1 MSEAYKKLIKT
12 LQALFEMD
20 KADLDFG
27 IYRIM
32 NQKRDEI
39 SRFLQNDLLAQVRE
53 AFADFTDS
61 SQAEL
66 KQALQAAIEQA
77 RKFGA
82 PDPENTDAVL
92 EIKQKLASKVD
103 ITAVENEVFSHLHT
117 FFSRYYDKGDFISQ
131 RRYKKDTYAI
141 PYEGEEVKLYW
152 ANHDQYYIKSSEH
165 LRDYAF
171 VVKDREQEKTVRFKL
186 LAADTEKDNVKAEA
200 GKERRF
206 VLDADH
212 PLSVENGELHIH
224 FHYKPAGKKKQT
236 ALNKEAVE
244 TLFRQEG
251 YDEWLEPLE
260 APAPTEKNPKRTLL
274 EKHLNDYTARNTF
287 DYFIHKDLGGFLR
300 RELDFYIKN
309 EVLHLDDIDDTAF
322 AVTETHLR
330 KIKVIRTIAH
340 KLIRMLAQLEDFQ
353 KKLWLKKK
361 FVVETHYCM
370 TLDRVPEDLYGEI
383 VANAAQHEE
392 WMKLGFTT
400 EDTEITEDFLRDNPF
415 LVLDTRFFDEAFR
428 DKLLASI
435 ENLDEQCDGLLIHS
449 ENFQAL
455 NLLQEQ
461 YRQHIKTIT
470 IDPPYNRQGDGFPY
484 KDNYPHSSW
493 LTMVFDRFQLAH
505 PLLQREGAIFSN
517 IDENERDSLQA
528 VLDQVFGRN
537 NRIEELIWAQ
547 NTTHSQSPLYSTNH
561 EYIKV
566 YARNRSAA
574 ERNPYMFREPKPG
587 YRELMDLL
595 DELNSGFP
603 PIKKVEQ
610 AIQALFQQHIE
621 AYKSELAEQGLEYNT
636 ETKKQDPWRGLY
648 NYCHTEYRD
657 ETGQLVPESEAK
669 KHKARLVV
677 WREDNPSAP
686 AQKQSAST
694 RDPNDPNY
702 RFYRPIHPITGKPC
716 PHPKTGWRWPFIWHD
731 DTRDNFQALDRAGRI
746 VWGEDEAKIPQ
757 YKRFLHDVE
766 TNVAKSFFHDYTDGE
781 KQIAALFGET
791 GLFPTPKPTT
801 LPARFISQTSGT
813 HNRILDF
820 FAGSGTTAHAVIN
833 LNREDNGQRK
843 YILVEMGEYF
853 DTVLKPRI
861 QKVVYSKDWKD
872 GKPKPDSE
880 GNLNGISHCFKYLR
894 LESYEDTLN
903 NLILKPRTQQQND
916 LLKSNPAL
924 REDYMLGYWL
934 DVETADSPSLLNIDQ
949 FEDPFNYKLNI
960 ATGSAGATKPT
971 RVDLIETFNYLIGLT
986 VKHIDT
992 VRGFRVVTGTNPK
1005 DESVLVVW
1013 RNLKEKD
1020 NAALEAF
1027 MEKQAYH
1034 PRDTEFDHIYVNGDH
1049 TLEDPHSKVKMIEI
1063 EFKRLM
1069 FDVRDV

>member
-1 MSEAYKKLIKT
+1 MSETYKKLIKT

-39 SRFLQNDLLAQVRE
+39 SRFLENDLLAQVRE
-53 AFADFTDS
+53 AFTDFTDS
-61 SQAEL
+61 SLAEL
-66 KQALQAAIEQA
+66 KQELQAAIEQA

-82 PDPENTDAVL
+82 PDPENTEAVR
-92 EIKQKLASKVD
+92 EIRQKLASMVD

-152 ANHDQYYIKSSEH
+152 ANYDQYYIKSSEH
-165 LRDYAF
+165 LRNYAF
-171 VVKDREQEKTVRFKL
+171 VVKDGDKTVRIKL
-186 LAADTEKDNVKAEA
+186 VEADTEKDNVKAES

-206 VLDADH
+206 VLDADN

-236 ALNKEAVE
+236 ALNKEAIE
-244 TLFRQEG
+244 TIFQQEG
-251 YDEWLEPLE
+251 FDDWLALLKT
-260 APAPTEKNPKRTLL
+260 PAPTEKNQDRTLL

-309 EVLHLDDIDDTAF
+309 EVLFLDDIDDASF
-322 AVTETHLR
+322 QVTETHLR
-330 KIKVIRTIAH
+330 KIRVLRSIAH
-340 KLIRMLAQLEDFQ
+340 KIIRMLAQLEDFQ

-370 TLDRVPEDLYGEI
+370 TLDRVPEALYGEI
-383 VANAAQHEE
+383 VDNTAQHEE
-392 WMKLGFTT
+392 WVKLGFTT
-400 EDTEITEDFLRDNPF
+400 EDTEITEEYLKENSV
-415 LVLDTRFFDEAFR
+415 LVLDTRFFDAAFK

-435 ENLDEQCDGLLIHS
+435 ENFDEQCDGLLVHS

-455 NLLQEQ
+455 NLMQER
-461 YRQHIKTIT
+461 YREQVKCVY
-470 IDPPYNRQGDGFPY
+470 IDPPYNTGGDGFAY
-484 KDNYPHSSW
+484 KDRYQHSSW
-493 LTMVFDRFQLAH
+493 LAALTGRAKAAYS
-505 PLLQREGAIFSN
+505 LLSTQKGCFFSC
-517 IDENERDSLQA
+517 IDDGEQDKLRISL
-528 VLDQVFGRN
+528 DIVFG
-537 NRIEELIWAQ
+537 
-547 NTTHSQSPLYSTNH
+547 
-561 EYIKV
+561 
-566 YARNRSAA
+566 
-574 ERNPYMFREPKPG
+574 
-587 YRELMDLL
+587 
-595 DELNSGFP
+595 
-603 PIKKVEQ
+603 
-610 AIQALFQQHIE
+610 
-621 AYKSELAEQGLEYNT
+621 
-636 ETKKQDPWRGLY
+636 
-648 NYCHTEYRD
+648 
-657 ETGQLVPESEAK
+657 
-669 KHKARLVV
+669 
-677 WREDNPSAP
+677 EDNFVANVIWQKKYAP
-686 AQKQSAST
+686 ANDATWLSDDHDFLVLFAKDKLGWSPGRLPRDAKQNKAYSNP
-694 RDPNDPNY
+694 DNDPRGRWRADNY
-702 RFYRPIHPITGKPC
+702 KCNKTADERPNLYYPII
-716 PHPKTGWRWPFIWHD
+716 HPKTGEEIWPNRNAVWRYTKEQHEKNMAENRVWWGKD
-731 DTRDNFQALDRAGRI
+731 GRNK
-746 VWGEDEAKIPQ
+746 VPA
-757 YKRFLHDVE
+757 YKRFLSDVGDLVPRTIWKYDE
-766 TNVAKSFFHDYTDGE
+766 VGHNQDGIR
-781 KQIAALFGET
+781 QLRALMPQT
-791 GLFPTPKPTT
+791 GFTSPKPVG
-801 LPARFISQTSGT
+801 LLERVVQVGKGDLV
-813 HNRILDF
+813 LDY

-833 LNREDNGQRK
+833 LNREDGGKRK

-861 QKVVYSKDWKD
+861 QKVVYSRDWKD
-872 GKPKPDSE
+872 GKPKPDSD

-903 NLILKPRTQQQND
+903 NLILKDRTEQQDD
-916 LLKSNPAL
+916 LLKANPAL

-934 DVETADSPSLLNIDQ
+934 DVETADSPSLLNIKQ
-949 FEDPFNYKLNI
+949 FEDPFNYRLHI
-960 ATGSAGATKPT
+960 ATGSVGATKPT
-971 RVDLIETFNYLIGLT
+971 RVDLVETLNYLIGLT

-1005 DESVLVVW
+1005 DEFVLVIW

-1020 NAALEAF
+1020 NAALEEF

-1034 PRDTEFDHIYVNGDH
+1034 PRDTEFDHIYVNCDH

>member
-1 MSEAYKKLIKT
+1 MSETYKKLIKT

-39 SRFLQNDLLAQVRE
+39 SRFLENDLLAQVRE
-53 AFADFTDS
+53 AFTDFTDS
-61 SQAEL
+61 SLAEL
-66 KQALQAAIEQA
+66 KQELQAAIEQA

-82 PDPENTDAVL
+82 PDPENTEAVR
-92 EIKQKLASKVD
+92 EIRQKLASMVD

-152 ANHDQYYIKSSEH
+152 ANYDQYYIKSSEH
-165 LRDYAF
+165 LRNYAF
-171 VVKDREQEKTVRFKL
+171 VVKDGDKTVRIKL
-186 LAADTEKDNVKAEA
+186 VEADTEKDNVKAES

-206 VLDADH
+206 VLDADN

-236 ALNKEAVE
+236 ALNKEAIE
-244 TLFRQEG
+244 TIFQQEG
-251 YDEWLEPLE
+251 FDDWLALLKT
-260 APAPTEKNPKRTLL
+260 PAPTEKNQDRTLL

-309 EVLHLDDIDDTAF
+309 EVLFLDDIDDASF
-322 AVTETHLR
+322 QVTETHLR
-330 KIKVIRTIAH
+330 KIRVLRGIAH
-340 KLIRMLAQLEDFQ
+340 KIIRMLAQLEDFQ

-370 TLDRVPEDLYGEI
+370 TLDRVPEALYGEI
-383 VANAAQHEE
+383 VDNTAQHEE
-392 WMKLGFTT
+392 WVKLWFTT
-400 EDTEITEDFLRDNPF
+400 EDTEITEEYLKENSV
-415 LVLDTRFFDEAFR
+415 LVLDTRFFDAAFK

-435 ENLDEQCDGLLIHS
+435 ENFDEQCDGLLVHS

-455 NLLQEQ
+455 NLMQER
-461 YRQHIKTIT
+461 YREQVKCVY
-470 IDPPYNRQGDGFPY
+470 IDPPYNTGGDGFAY
-484 KDNYPHSSW
+484 KDRYQHSSW
-493 LTMVFDRFQLAH
+493 LAALTGRAKAAYS
-505 PLLQREGAIFSN
+505 LLSTQKGCFFSC
-517 IDENERDSLQA
+517 IDDGEQDKLRISL
-528 VLDQVFGRN
+528 DIVFG
-537 NRIEELIWAQ
+537 
-547 NTTHSQSPLYSTNH
+547 
-561 EYIKV
+561 
-566 YARNRSAA
+566 
-574 ERNPYMFREPKPG
+574 
-587 YRELMDLL
+587 
-595 DELNSGFP
+595 
-603 PIKKVEQ
+603 
-610 AIQALFQQHIE
+610 
-621 AYKSELAEQGLEYNT
+621 
-636 ETKKQDPWRGLY
+636 
-648 NYCHTEYRD
+648 
-657 ETGQLVPESEAK
+657 
-669 KHKARLVV
+669 
-677 WREDNPSAP
+677 EDNFVANVIWQKKYAP
-686 AQKQSAST
+686 ANDATWLSDDHDFLVLFAKDKLGWSPGRLPRDAKQNKAYSNP
-694 RDPNDPNY
+694 DNDPRGRWRADNY
-702 RFYRPIHPITGKPC
+702 KCNKTADERPNLYYPII
-716 PHPKTGWRWPFIWHD
+716 HPKTGEEIWPNRNAVWRYTKEQHEKNMAENRVWWGKD
-731 DTRDNFQALDRAGRI
+731 GRNK
-746 VWGEDEAKIPQ
+746 VPA
-757 YKRFLHDVE
+757 YKRFLSDVGDLVPRTIWKYDE
-766 TNVAKSFFHDYTDGE
+766 VGHNQDGIR
-781 KQIAALFGET
+781 QLRALMPQT
-791 GLFPTPKPTT
+791 GFTSPKPVG
-801 LPARFISQTSGT
+801 LLERVVQVGKGDLV
-813 HNRILDF
+813 LDY

-833 LNREDNGQRK
+833 LNREDGGKRK

-861 QKVVYSKDWKD
+861 QKVVYSRDWKD
-872 GKPKPDSE
+872 GKPKPDSD

-903 NLILKPRTQQQND
+903 NLILKDRTEQQDD
-916 LLKSNPAL
+916 LLKANPAL

-934 DVETADSPSLLNIDQ
+934 DVETADSPSLLNIEQ
-949 FEDPFNYKLNI
+949 FEDPFNYRLHI
-960 ATGSAGATKPT
+960 ATGSVGATKPT
-971 RVDLIETFNYLIGLT
+971 RVDLVETLNYLIGLT

-1005 DESVLVVW
+1005 DEFVLVIW

-1020 NAALEAF
+1020 NAALEEF

-1034 PRDTEFDHIYVNGDH
+1034 PRDTEFDHIYVNCDH

>member
-1 MSEAYKKLIKT
+1 MSETYKKLIKT

-39 SRFLQNDLLAQVRE
+39 SRFLENDLLAQVRE
-53 AFADFTDS
+53 AFTDFTDS
-61 SQAEL
+61 SLAEL
-66 KQALQAAIEQA
+66 KQELQAAIEQA

-82 PDPENTDAVL
+82 PDPENTEAVR
-92 EIKQKLASKVD
+92 EIRQKLASMVD

-152 ANHDQYYIKSSEH
+152 ANYDQYYIKSSEH
-165 LRDYAF
+165 LRNYAF
-171 VVKDREQEKTVRFKL
+171 VVKDGDKTVRIKL
-186 LAADTEKDNVKAEA
+186 VEADTEKDNVKAES

-206 VLDADH
+206 VLDADN

-236 ALNKEAVE
+236 ALNKEAIE
-244 TLFRQEG
+244 TIFQQEG
-251 YDEWLEPLE
+251 FDDWLALLKT
-260 APAPTEKNPKRTLL
+260 PAPTEKNQDRTLL

-309 EVLHLDDIDDTAF
+309 EVLFLDDIDDASF
-322 AVTETHLR
+322 QVTETHLR
-330 KIKVIRTIAH
+330 KIRVLRSIAH
-340 KLIRMLAQLEDFQ
+340 KIIRMLAQLEDFQ

-370 TLDRVPEDLYGEI
+370 TLDRVPEALYGEI
-383 VANAAQHEE
+383 VDNTAQHEE
-392 WMKLGFTT
+392 WVKLGFTT
-400 EDTEITEDFLRDNPF
+400 EDTEITEEYLKENSV
-415 LVLDTRFFDEAFR
+415 LVLDTRFFDAAFK

-435 ENLDEQCDGLLIHS
+435 ENFDEQCDGLLVHS

-455 NLLQEQ
+455 NLMQER
-461 YRQHIKTIT
+461 YREQVKCVY
-470 IDPPYNRQGDGFPY
+470 IDPPYNTGGDGFAY
-484 KDNYPHSSW
+484 KDRYQHSSW
-493 LTMVFDRFQLAH
+493 LAALTGRAKAAYS
-505 PLLQREGAIFSN
+505 LLSTQKGCFFSC
-517 IDENERDSLQA
+517 IDDGEQDKLRISL
-528 VLDQVFGRN
+528 DIVFG
-537 NRIEELIWAQ
+537 
-547 NTTHSQSPLYSTNH
+547 
-561 EYIKV
+561 
-566 YARNRSAA
+566 
-574 ERNPYMFREPKPG
+574 
-587 YRELMDLL
+587 
-595 DELNSGFP
+595 
-603 PIKKVEQ
+603 
-610 AIQALFQQHIE
+610 
-621 AYKSELAEQGLEYNT
+621 
-636 ETKKQDPWRGLY
+636 
-648 NYCHTEYRD
+648 
-657 ETGQLVPESEAK
+657 
-669 KHKARLVV
+669 
-677 WREDNPSAP
+677 EDNFVANVIWQKKYAP
-686 AQKQSAST
+686 ANDATWLSDDHDFLVLFAKDKLGWSPGRLPRDAKQNKAYSNP
-694 RDPNDPNY
+694 DNDPRGRWRADNY
-702 RFYRPIHPITGKPC
+702 KCNKTADERPNLYYPII
-716 PHPKTGWRWPFIWHD
+716 HPKTGEEIWPNRNAVWRYTKEQHEKNMAENRVWWGKD
-731 DTRDNFQALDRAGRI
+731 GRNK
-746 VWGEDEAKIPQ
+746 VPA
-757 YKRFLHDVE
+757 YKRFLSDVGDLVPRTIWKYDE
-766 TNVAKSFFHDYTDGE
+766 VGHNQDGIR
-781 KQIAALFGET
+781 QLRALMPQT
-791 GLFPTPKPTT
+791 GFTSPKPVG
-801 LPARFISQTSGT
+801 LLERVVQVGKGDLV
-813 HNRILDF
+813 LDY

-833 LNREDNGQRK
+833 LNREDGGKRK

-861 QKVVYSKDWKD
+861 QKVVYSRDWKD
-872 GKPKPDSE
+872 GKPKPDSDGN

-903 NLILKPRTQQQND
+903 NLILKDRTEQQDD
-916 LLKSNPAL
+916 LLKANPAL

-934 DVETADSPSLLNIDQ
+934 DVETADSPSLLNIEQ
-949 FEDPFNYKLNI
+949 FEDPFNYRLHI
-960 ATGSAGATKPT
+960 ATGSVGATKPT
-971 RVDLIETFNYLIGLT
+971 RVDLVETLNYLIGLT

-1005 DESVLVVW
+1005 DEFVLVIW

-1020 NAALEAF
+1020 NAALEEF

-1034 PRDTEFDHIYVNGDH
+1034 PRDTEFDHIYVNCDH

>member
-1 MSEAYKKLIKT
+1 MSETYKKLIKT

-39 SRFLQNDLLAQVRE
+39 SRFLENDLLAQVRE
-53 AFADFTDS
+53 AFTDFTDS
-61 SQAEL
+61 SLAEL
-66 KQALQAAIEQA
+66 KQELQAAIEQA

-82 PDPENTDAVL
+82 PDPENTEAAR
-92 EIKQKLASKVD
+92 EIRQKLASMVD

-152 ANHDQYYIKSSEH
+152 ANYDQYYIKSSEH
-165 LRDYAF
+165 LRNYAF
-171 VVKDREQEKTVRFKL
+171 VVKDGDKTVRIKL
-186 LAADTEKDNVKAEA
+186 VEADTEKDNVKAES

-206 VLDADH
+206 VLDADN

-236 ALNKEAVE
+236 ALNKEAIE
-244 TLFRQEG
+244 TIFQQEG
-251 YDEWLEPLE
+251 FDDWLALLKT
-260 APAPTEKNPKRTLL
+260 PAPTEKNQDRTLL

-309 EVLHLDDIDDTAF
+309 EVLFLDDIDDASF
-322 AVTETHLR
+322 QVTETHLR
-330 KIKVIRTIAH
+330 KIRVLRSIAH
-340 KLIRMLAQLEDFQ
+340 KIIRMLAQLEDFQ

-370 TLDRVPEDLYGEI
+370 TLDRVPEALYGEI
-383 VANAAQHEE
+383 VDNTAQHEE
-392 WMKLGFTT
+392 WVKLGFTT
-400 EDTEITEDFLRDNPF
+400 EDTEITEEYLKENSV
-415 LVLDTRFFDEAFR
+415 LVLDTRFFDAAFK

-435 ENLDEQCDGLLIHS
+435 ENFDEQCDGLLVHS

-455 NLLQEQ
+455 NLMQER
-461 YRQHIKTIT
+461 YREQVKCVY
-470 IDPPYNRQGDGFPY
+470 IDPPYNTGGDGFAY
-484 KDNYPHSSW
+484 KDRYQHSSW
-493 LTMVFDRFQLAH
+493 LAALTGRAKAAYS
-505 PLLQREGAIFSN
+505 LLSTQKGCFFSC
-517 IDENERDSLQA
+517 IDDGEQDKLRISL
-528 VLDQVFGRN
+528 DIVFG
-537 NRIEELIWAQ
+537 
-547 NTTHSQSPLYSTNH
+547 
-561 EYIKV
+561 
-566 YARNRSAA
+566 
-574 ERNPYMFREPKPG
+574 
-587 YRELMDLL
+587 
-595 DELNSGFP
+595 
-603 PIKKVEQ
+603 
-610 AIQALFQQHIE
+610 
-621 AYKSELAEQGLEYNT
+621 
-636 ETKKQDPWRGLY
+636 
-648 NYCHTEYRD
+648 
-657 ETGQLVPESEAK
+657 
-669 KHKARLVV
+669 
-677 WREDNPSAP
+677 EDNFVANVIWQKKYAP
-686 AQKQSAST
+686 ANDATWLSDDHDFLVLFAKDKLGWSPGRLPRDAKQNKAYSNP
-694 RDPNDPNY
+694 DNDPRGRWRADNY
-702 RFYRPIHPITGKPC
+702 KCNKTADERPNLYYPII
-716 PHPKTGWRWPFIWHD
+716 HPKTGEEIWPNRNAVWRYTKEQHEKNMAENRVWWGKD
-731 DTRDNFQALDRAGRI
+731 GRNK
-746 VWGEDEAKIPQ
+746 VPA
-757 YKRFLHDVE
+757 YKRFLSDVGDLVPRTIWKYDE
-766 TNVAKSFFHDYTDGE
+766 VGHNQDGIR
-781 KQIAALFGET
+781 QLRALMPQT
-791 GLFPTPKPTT
+791 GFTSPKPVG
-801 LPARFISQTSGT
+801 LLERVVQVGKGDLV
-813 HNRILDF
+813 LDY

-833 LNREDNGQRK
+833 LNREDGGKRK

-861 QKVVYSKDWKD
+861 QKVVYSRDWKD
-872 GKPKPDSE
+872 GKPKPDSD

-903 NLILKPRTQQQND
+903 NLIFKDRTEQQDD
-916 LLKSNPAL
+916 LLKANPAL

-934 DVETADSPSLLNIDQ
+934 DVETADSPSLLNIEQ
-949 FEDPFNYKLNI
+949 FEDPFNYRLHI
-960 ATGSAGATKPT
+960 ATGSVGATKPT
-971 RVDLIETFNYLIGLT
+971 RVDLVETLNYLIGLT

-1005 DESVLVVW
+1005 DEFVLVIW

-1020 NAALEAF
+1020 NAALEEF

-1034 PRDTEFDHIYVNGDH
+1034 PRDTEFDHIYVNCDH

>member
-1 MSEAYKKLIKT
+1 MSETYKKLIKT

-39 SRFLQNDLLAQVRE
+39 SRFLENDLLAQVRE
-53 AFADFTDS
+53 AFTDFTDS
-61 SQAEL
+61 SLAEL
-66 KQALQAAIEQA
+66 KQELQAAIEQA

-82 PDPENTDAVL
+82 PDPENTEAVR
-92 EIKQKLASKVD
+92 EIRQKLASMVD

-152 ANHDQYYIKSSEH
+152 ANYDQYYIKSSEH
-165 LRDYAF
+165 LRNYAF
-171 VVKDREQEKTVRFKL
+171 VVKDGDKTVRIKL
-186 LAADTEKDNVKAEA
+186 VEADTEKDNVKAES

-206 VLDADH
+206 VLDADN

-236 ALNKEAVE
+236 ALNKEAIE
-244 TLFRQEG
+244 TIFQQEG
-251 YDEWLEPLE
+251 FDDWLALLKT
-260 APAPTEKNPKRTLL
+260 PAPTEKNQDRTLL

-309 EVLHLDDIDDTAF
+309 EVLFLDDIDDASF
-322 AVTETHLR
+322 QVTETHLR
-330 KIKVIRTIAH
+330 KIRVLRSIAH
-340 KLIRMLAQLEDFQ
+340 KIIRMLAQLEDFQ

-370 TLDRVPEDLYGEI
+370 TLDRVPEALYGEI
-383 VANAAQHEE
+383 VDNTAQHEE
-392 WMKLGFTT
+392 WVKLGFTT
-400 EDTEITEDFLRDNPF
+400 EDTEITEEYLKENSV
-415 LVLDTRFFDEAFR
+415 LVLDTRFFDAAFK

-435 ENLDEQCDGLLIHS
+435 ENFDEQCDGLLVHS

-455 NLLQEQ
+455 NLMQER
-461 YRQHIKTIT
+461 YREQVKCVY
-470 IDPPYNRQGDGFPY
+470 IDPPYNTGGDGFAY
-484 KDNYPHSSW
+484 KDRYQHSSW
-493 LTMVFDRFQLAH
+493 LAALTGRAKAAYS
-505 PLLQREGAIFSN
+505 LLSTQKGCFFSC
-517 IDENERDSLQA
+517 IDDGEQDKLRISL
-528 VLDQVFGRN
+528 DIVFG
-537 NRIEELIWAQ
+537 
-547 NTTHSQSPLYSTNH
+547 
-561 EYIKV
+561 
-566 YARNRSAA
+566 
-574 ERNPYMFREPKPG
+574 
-587 YRELMDLL
+587 
-595 DELNSGFP
+595 
-603 PIKKVEQ
+603 
-610 AIQALFQQHIE
+610 
-621 AYKSELAEQGLEYNT
+621 
-636 ETKKQDPWRGLY
+636 
-648 NYCHTEYRD
+648 
-657 ETGQLVPESEAK
+657 
-669 KHKARLVV
+669 
-677 WREDNPSAP
+677 EDNFVANVIWQKKYAP
-686 AQKQSAST
+686 ANDATWLSDDHDFLVLFAKDKLGWSPGRLPRDAKQNKAYSNP
-694 RDPNDPNY
+694 DNDPRGRWRADNY
-702 RFYRPIHPITGKPC
+702 KCNKTADERPNLYYPII
-716 PHPKTGWRWPFIWHD
+716 HPKTGEEIWPNRNAVWRYTKEQHEKNMAENRVWWGKD
-731 DTRDNFQALDRAGRI
+731 GRNK
-746 VWGEDEAKIPQ
+746 VPA
-757 YKRFLHDVE
+757 YKRFLSDVGDLVPRTIWKYDE
-766 TNVAKSFFHDYTDGE
+766 VGHNQDGIR
-781 KQIAALFGET
+781 QLRALMPQT
-791 GLFPTPKPTT
+791 GFTSPKPVG
-801 LPARFISQTSGT
+801 LLERVVQVGKGDLV
-813 HNRILDF
+813 LDY

-833 LNREDNGQRK
+833 LNREDGGKRK

-861 QKVVYSKDWKD
+861 QKVVYSRDWKD
-872 GKPKPDSE
+872 GKPKPDSD

-903 NLILKPRTQQQND
+903 NLILKDRTEQQDD
-916 LLKSNPAL
+916 LLKANPAL

-934 DVETADSPSLLNIDQ
+934 DVETADSPSLLNIKQ
-949 FEDPFNYKLNI
+949 FEDPFNYRLHI
-960 ATGSAGATKPT
+960 ATGSVGATKPT
-971 RVDLIETFNYLIGLT
+971 RVDLVETLNYLIGLT

-1005 DESVLVVW
+1005 DEFVLVIW

-1020 NAALEAF
+1020 NAALEEF

-1049 TLEDPHSKVKMIEI
+1049 ILEDPHSKVKMIEI

>member
-1 MSEAYKKLIKT
+1 MSEAYNKLIKT

-39 SRFLQNDLLAQVRE
+39 RRFLEDDLLAQVRE
-53 AFADFTDS
+53 AFADFTDN

-66 KQALQAAIEQA
+66 KKELQAAIEQA

-82 PDPENTDAVL
+82 PDPENTEAVR
-92 EIKQKLASKVD
+92 EIRQKLASSVD
-103 ITAVENEVFSHLHT
+103 ITSVENEVFSHLHT

-171 VVKDREQEKTVRFKL
+171 RLKVGKKEKTARFKL
-186 LAADTEKDNVKAEA
+186 VEADTEKDNVKAES

-206 VLDADH
+206 VLDADN

-224 FHYKPAGKKKQT
+224 FRYTNDPEKRPQTRAPNSKSKKQSLNEGAVQT
-236 ALNKEAVE
+236 IFAQQGFDDWLALLK
-244 TLFRQEG
+244 
-251 YDEWLEPLE
+251 
-260 APAPTEKNPKRTLL
+260 APAPTEKNPDRTLL

-309 EVLHLDDIDDTAF
+309 EVLFLDDIDDASF
-322 AVTETHLR
+322 QITETHLR
-330 KIKVIRTIAH
+330 KIKVIRSIAH
-340 KLIRMLAQLEDFQ
+340 MLIRMLAQLEDFQ

-370 TLDRVPEDLYGEI
+370 TLDRVPEELYGEI
-383 VANAAQHEE
+383 VANTAQHEE
-392 WMKLGFTT
+392 WVKLGFTT
-400 EDTEITEDFLRDNPF
+400 EDTEITEDFLRQNPF
-415 LVLDTRFFDEAFR
+415 LVLDTQFFDDAFKDR
-428 DKLLASI
+428 LLASI

-455 NLLQEQ
+455 NLLREQ
-461 YRQHIKTIT
+461 YRAQVKCVY
-470 IDPPYNRQGDGFPY
+470 IDPPYNTGNDGFAY
-484 KDNYPHSSW
+484 KDSYQHSSW
-493 LTMVFDRFQLAH
+493 LAMLHQCVANQL
-505 PLLQREGAIFSN
+505 PLLNEKSSFFIS
-517 IDENERDSLQA
+517 IDENEVNGLKFLLDSF
-528 VLDQVFGRN
+528 LDYINLVTVKTKISGVSGSHHGKSLKNASEYLLVYAKDKSAFFLTDKVYDKH
-537 NRIEELIWAQ
+537 ELIEFIQEMKEEGKSWKY
-547 NTTHSQSPLYSTNH
+547 TSVLCDVDGGD
-561 EYIKV
+561 YIKSITDGSGNEIKIYV
-566 YARNRSAA
+566 HKRYKYESVNKMAKEKYSGDIRRAYYEN
-574 ERNPYMFREPKPG
+574 YHKIFRTTNAQSSIRQRVINET
-587 YRELMDLL
+587 RHIESDLL
-595 DELNSGFP
+595 S
-603 PIKKVEQ
+603 IK
-610 AIQALFQQHIE
+610 
-621 AYKSELAEQGLEYNT
+621 YT
-636 ETKKQDPWRGLY
+636 
-648 NYCHTEYRD
+648 
-657 ETGQLVPESEAK
+657 
-669 KHKARLVV
+669 
-677 WREDNPSAP
+677 
-686 AQKQSAST
+686 
-694 RDPNDPNY
+694 
-702 RFYRPIHPITGKPC
+702 
-716 PHPKTGWRWPFIWHD
+716 PKTGRNAGKEIRLYYKDKARNLITFLSDVVVNEEGTLFKKISSGNLWTDIQYNNLALEGGV
-731 DTRDNFQALDRAGRI
+731 NFSNGKKPLGMIRKVLEMTSSDIDISLD
-746 VWGEDEAKIPQ
+746 
-757 YKRFLHDVE
+757 Y
-766 TNVAKSFFHDYTDGE
+766 
-781 KQIAALFGET
+781 
-791 GLFPTPKPTT
+791 
-801 LPARFISQTSGT
+801 
-813 HNRILDF
+813 

-903 NLILKPRTQQQND
+903 NLILKPRTEQQDD
-916 LLKSNPAL
+916 LLKANPAL

-949 FEDPFNYKLNI
+949 FENPFDYKLNI
-960 ATGSAGATKPT
+960 ATGSVGATRPT
-971 RVDLIETFNYLIGLT
+971 RVDLVETFNYLIGLT
-986 VKHIDT
+986 VKQIDT

-1005 DESVLVVW
+1005 DESVLVIW

-1069 FDVRDV
+1069 FDVRDA

>member
-39 SRFLQNDLLAQVRE
+39 SRFLENDLLAQVRE

-82 PDPENTDAVL
+82 PDPENTEAVR
-92 EIKQKLASKVD
+92 EIKQKLASQVD
-103 ITAVENEVFSHLHT
+103 ITTVENEVFSHLHT

-152 ANHDQYYIKSSEH
+152 ANHDQYYIKSSEQ

-171 VVKDREQEKTVRFKL
+171 AVQGSTSVAGAGSPGAATVNDGERNIRITNPQGADLDAQSAPEGSAPRMVRFNL
-186 LAADTEKDNVKAEA
+186 VEADTEKDNVKAES

-206 VLDADH
+206 VLDADN
-212 PLSVENGELHIH
+212 PLSVENDELRIH
-224 FHYKPAGKKKQT
+224 FHYKPMAKKKQT
-236 ALNKEAVE
+236 KLNEEAVR
-244 TLFRQEG
+244 TIFSQQG
-251 YDEWLEPLE
+251 FDDWLKRLKT
-260 APAPTEKNPKRTLL
+260 PAPTEKNPNRTLL

-309 EVLHLDDIDDTAF
+309 EVLHLDDIDDAAF
-322 AVTETHLR
+322 EVTETHLR
-330 KIKVIRTIAH
+330 KIRVLRALAH
-340 KLIRMLAQLEDFQ
+340 KLIRMLSQLEDFQ
-353 KKLWLKKK
+353 KRLWLKKK

-370 TLDRVPEDLYGEI
+370 TLDRVPEELYGEI
-383 VANAAQHEE
+383 VANTSQLKE
-392 WMKLGFTT
+392 WVKLGFTT
-400 EDTEITEDFLRDNPF
+400 EETEITVEYLKENPF
-415 LVLDTRFFDEAFR
+415 LVLDTRFFDEAFK

-435 ENLDEQCDGLLIHS
+435 ENLDERCDGLLICS

-455 NLLQEQ
+455 NTLSKKFKH
-461 YRQHIKTIT
+461 RIKSIL
-470 IDPPYNRQGDGFPY
+470 IDPPYNTGDDGFAY
-484 KDNYPHSSW
+484 KDQYQHSSW
-493 LTMVFDRFQLAH
+493 IAMMADRLGTAVQLLRTEGVVFV
-505 PLLQREGAIFSN
+505 N
-517 IDENERDSLQA
+517 IDDNEFKHLWHMLSDVFGIDNYLGSMVWKRRSTSAMSSQPLSLDHEYI
-528 VLDQVFGRN
+528 LVFGRDSHSSLLYGLSKSEKDYPFMDEVTGL
-537 NRIEELIWAQ
+537 RYA
-547 NTTHSQSPLYSTNH
+547 NTDLTIGMTREQRPNQFFP
-561 EYIKV
+561 IK
-566 YARNRSAA
+566 
-574 ERNPYMFREPKPG
+574 NPRTGKV
-587 YRELMDLL
+587 
-595 DELNSGFP
+595 FP
-603 PIKKVEQ
+603 PNPNRVWRFYPETMEKVISQNLVIWPDE
-610 AIQALFQQHIE
+610 AEGNLERPRYKTYFDPESMRAKPCSSWIE
-621 AYKSELAEQGLEYNT
+621 TANANDREVKDDETEFELAILQSGMN
-636 ETKKQDPWRGLY
+636 
-648 NYCHTEYRD
+648 
-657 ETGQLVPESEAK
+657 SE
-669 KHKARLVV
+669 
-677 WREDNPSAP
+677 
-686 AQKQSAST
+686 
-694 RDPNDPNY
+694 
-702 RFYRPIHPITGKPC
+702 G
-716 PHPKTGWRWPFIWHD
+716 
-731 DTRDNFQALDRAGRI
+731 GRI
-746 VWGEDEAKIPQ
+746 VD
-757 YKRFLHDVE
+757 R
-766 TNVAKSFFHDYTDGE
+766 
-781 KQIAALFGET
+781 LFGERA
-791 GLFPTPKPTT
+791 FAYPKPLSLVGSLVRVATRNSD
-801 LPARFISQTSGT
+801 LV
-813 HNRILDF
+813 LDY

-833 LNREDNGQRK
+833 LNREDNGNRK
-843 YILVEMGEYF
+843 YILVEMGDYF

-861 QKVVYSKDWKD
+861 QKVIYSKDWKD
-872 GKPKPDSE
+872 GKPKPDSK
-880 GNLNGISHCFKYLR
+880 GDLNGISHCFKYLR

-903 NLILKPRTQQQND
+903 NLILKPRTQQQTD
-916 LLKSNPAL
+916 LLEANPTL

-934 DVETADSPSLLNIDQ
+934 DVETNHSPSLLNIQQ

-960 ATGSAGATKPT
+960 ATGSAGATKPA
-971 RVDLIETFNYLIGLT
+971 RVDLVETFNYLIGLT
-986 VKHIDT
+986 VKQIDR

-1005 DESVLVVW
+1005 DESVLVIW
-1013 RNLKEKD
+1013 RNLKEMD

>member
-1 MSEAYKKLIKT
+1 MSETYKKLIKT

-39 SRFLQNDLLAQVRE
+39 SRFLENDLLAQVRE
-53 AFADFTDS
+53 AFTDFTDS
-61 SQAEL
+61 SLAEL
-66 KQALQAAIEQA
+66 KQELQAAIEQA

-82 PDPENTDAVL
+82 PDPENTEAVR
-92 EIKQKLASKVD
+92 EIRQKLASMVD

-152 ANHDQYYIKSSEH
+152 ANYDQYYIKSSEH
-165 LRDYAF
+165 LRNYAF
-171 VVKDREQEKTVRFKL
+171 VVKDGDKTVRIKL
-186 LAADTEKDNVKAEA
+186 VEADTEKDNVKAES

-206 VLDADH
+206 VLDADN

-236 ALNKEAVE
+236 ALNKEAIE
-244 TLFRQEG
+244 TIFQQEG
-251 YDEWLEPLE
+251 FDDWLALLKT
-260 APAPTEKNPKRTLL
+260 PAPTEKNQDRTLL

-309 EVLHLDDIDDTAF
+309 EVLFLDDIDDASF
-322 AVTETHLR
+322 QVTETHLR
-330 KIKVIRTIAH
+330 KIRVLRSIAH
-340 KLIRMLAQLEDFQ
+340 KIIRMLAQLEDFQ

-370 TLDRVPEDLYGEI
+370 TLDRVPEALYGEI
-383 VANAAQHEE
+383 VDNTAQHEE
-392 WMKLGFTT
+392 WVKLGFTT
-400 EDTEITEDFLRDNPF
+400 EDTEITEEYLKENSV
-415 LVLDTRFFDEAFR
+415 LVLDTRFFDAAFK

-435 ENLDEQCDGLLIHS
+435 ENFDEQCDGLLVHS

-455 NLLQEQ
+455 NLMQER
-461 YRQHIKTIT
+461 YREQVKCVY
-470 IDPPYNRQGDGFPY
+470 IDPPYNTGGDGFAY
-484 KDNYPHSSW
+484 KDRYQHSSW
-493 LTMVFDRFQLAH
+493 LAALTGRAKAAYS
-505 PLLQREGAIFSN
+505 LLSTQKGCFFSC
-517 IDENERDSLQA
+517 IDDGEQDKLRISL
-528 VLDQVFGRN
+528 DIVFG
-537 NRIEELIWAQ
+537 
-547 NTTHSQSPLYSTNH
+547 
-561 EYIKV
+561 
-566 YARNRSAA
+566 
-574 ERNPYMFREPKPG
+574 
-587 YRELMDLL
+587 
-595 DELNSGFP
+595 
-603 PIKKVEQ
+603 
-610 AIQALFQQHIE
+610 
-621 AYKSELAEQGLEYNT
+621 
-636 ETKKQDPWRGLY
+636 
-648 NYCHTEYRD
+648 
-657 ETGQLVPESEAK
+657 
-669 KHKARLVV
+669 
-677 WREDNPSAP
+677 EDNFVANVIWQKKYAP
-686 AQKQSAST
+686 ANDATWLSDDHDFLVLFAKDKLGWSPGRLPRDAKQNKAYSNP
-694 RDPNDPNY
+694 DNDPRGRWRADNY
-702 RFYRPIHPITGKPC
+702 KCNKTADERPNLYYPII
-716 PHPKTGWRWPFIWHD
+716 HPKTGEEIWPNRNAVWRYTKEQHEKNMAENRVWWGKD
-731 DTRDNFQALDRAGRI
+731 GRNK
-746 VWGEDEAKIPQ
+746 VPA
-757 YKRFLHDVE
+757 YKRFLSDVGDLVPRTIWKYDE
-766 TNVAKSFFHDYTDGE
+766 VGHNQDGIR
-781 KQIAALFGET
+781 QLRALMPQT
-791 GLFPTPKPTT
+791 GFTSPKPVG
-801 LPARFISQTSGT
+801 LLERVVQVGKGDLV
-813 HNRILDF
+813 LDY

-833 LNREDNGQRK
+833 LNREDGGKRK

-861 QKVVYSKDWKD
+861 QKVVYSRDWKD
-872 GKPKPDSE
+872 GKPKPDSD

-903 NLILKPRTQQQND
+903 NLILKDRTEQQDD
-916 LLKSNPAL
+916 LLKANPAL

-934 DVETADSPSLLNIDQ
+934 DVETADSPSLLNIEQ
-949 FEDPFNYKLNI
+949 FEDPFNYRLHI
-960 ATGSAGATKPT
+960 ATGSVGATKPT
-971 RVDLIETFNYLIGLT
+971 RVDLVETLNYLIGLT

-1005 DESVLVVW
+1005 DEFVLVIW

-1020 NAALEAF
+1020 NAALEEF

-1034 PRDTEFDHIYVNGDH
+1034 PRDTEFDHIYVNCDH

>member
-1 MSEAYKKLIKT
+1 MSETYKKLIKT

-39 SRFLQNDLLAQVRE
+39 SRFLENDLLAQVRE
-53 AFADFTDS
+53 AFTDFTDS
-61 SQAEL
+61 SLAEL
-66 KQALQAAIEQA
+66 KQELQAAIEQA

-82 PDPENTDAVL
+82 PDPENTEAVR
-92 EIKQKLASKVD
+92 EIRQKLASMVD

-152 ANHDQYYIKSSEH
+152 ANYDQYYIKSSEH
-165 LRDYAF
+165 LRNYAF
-171 VVKDREQEKTVRFKL
+171 VVKDGDKTVRIKL
-186 LAADTEKDNVKAEA
+186 VEADTEKDNVKAES

-206 VLDADH
+206 VLDADN

-236 ALNKEAVE
+236 ALNKEAIE
-244 TLFRQEG
+244 TIFQQEG
-251 YDEWLEPLE
+251 FDDWLALLKT
-260 APAPTEKNPKRTLL
+260 PAPTEKNQDRTLL

-309 EVLHLDDIDDTAF
+309 EVLFLDDIDDASF
-322 AVTETHLR
+322 QVTETHLR
-330 KIKVIRTIAH
+330 KIRVLRSIAH
-340 KLIRMLAQLEDFQ
+340 KIIRMLAQLEDFQ

-370 TLDRVPEDLYGEI
+370 TLDRVPEALYGEI
-383 VANAAQHEE
+383 VDNTAQHEE
-392 WMKLGFTT
+392 WVKLWFTT
-400 EDTEITEDFLRDNPF
+400 EDTEITEEYLKENSV
-415 LVLDTRFFDEAFR
+415 LVLDTRFFDAAFK

-435 ENLDEQCDGLLIHS
+435 ENFDEQCDGLLVHS

-455 NLLQEQ
+455 NLMQER
-461 YRQHIKTIT
+461 YREQVKCVY
-470 IDPPYNRQGDGFPY
+470 IDPPYNTGGDGFAY
-484 KDNYPHSSW
+484 KDRYQHSSW
-493 LTMVFDRFQLAH
+493 LAALTGRAKAAYS
-505 PLLQREGAIFSN
+505 LLSTQKGCFFSC
-517 IDENERDSLQA
+517 IDDGEQDKLRISL
-528 VLDQVFGRN
+528 DIVFG
-537 NRIEELIWAQ
+537 
-547 NTTHSQSPLYSTNH
+547 
-561 EYIKV
+561 
-566 YARNRSAA
+566 
-574 ERNPYMFREPKPG
+574 
-587 YRELMDLL
+587 
-595 DELNSGFP
+595 
-603 PIKKVEQ
+603 
-610 AIQALFQQHIE
+610 
-621 AYKSELAEQGLEYNT
+621 
-636 ETKKQDPWRGLY
+636 
-648 NYCHTEYRD
+648 
-657 ETGQLVPESEAK
+657 
-669 KHKARLVV
+669 
-677 WREDNPSAP
+677 EDNFVANVIWQKKYAP
-686 AQKQSAST
+686 ANDATWLSDDHDFLVLFAKDKLGWSPGRLPRDAKQNKAYSNP
-694 RDPNDPNY
+694 DNDPRGRWRADNY
-702 RFYRPIHPITGKPC
+702 KCNKTADERPNLYYPII
-716 PHPKTGWRWPFIWHD
+716 HPKTGEEIWPNRNAVWRYTKEQHEKNMAENRVWWGKD
-731 DTRDNFQALDRAGRI
+731 GRNK
-746 VWGEDEAKIPQ
+746 VPA
-757 YKRFLHDVE
+757 YKRFLSDVGDLVPRTIWKYDE
-766 TNVAKSFFHDYTDGE
+766 VGHNQDGIR
-781 KQIAALFGET
+781 QLRALMPQT
-791 GLFPTPKPTT
+791 GFTSPKPVG
-801 LPARFISQTSGT
+801 LLERVVQVGKGDLV
-813 HNRILDF
+813 LDY

-833 LNREDNGQRK
+833 LNREDGGKRK

-861 QKVVYSKDWKD
+861 QKVVYSRDWKD
-872 GKPKPDSE
+872 GKPKPDSDGN

-903 NLILKPRTQQQND
+903 NLILKDRTEQQDD
-916 LLKSNPAL
+916 LLKANPAL

-934 DVETADSPSLLNIDQ
+934 DVETADSPSLLNIEQ
-949 FEDPFNYKLNI
+949 FEDPFNYRLHI
-960 ATGSAGATKPT
+960 ATGSVGATKPT
-971 RVDLIETFNYLIGLT
+971 RVDLVETLNYLIGLT

-1005 DESVLVVW
+1005 DEFVLVIW

-1020 NAALEAF
+1020 NAALEEF

-1034 PRDTEFDHIYVNGDH
+1034 PRDTEFDHIYVNCDH